1 MLSPEM
7 TSPRVTGRPPQY
19 RPHHP
24 RVSQG
29 RVGTLLTGE
38 EVGAW
43 CDILMSAGPAHFGG
57 GHGLGTPESA
67 GALSRSTPRL
77 R

>member
-1 MLSPEM
+1 MLSPSEM

-29 RVGTLLTGE
+29 RAGTLLTMGRKWAPGVTSSCLQAPPTLGE
-38 EVGAW
+38 AMAW
-43 CDILMSAGPAHFGG
+43 ALLSLLEH
-57 GHGLGTPESA
+57 SA
-67 GALSRSTPRL
+67 GALHV
-77 R
+77 